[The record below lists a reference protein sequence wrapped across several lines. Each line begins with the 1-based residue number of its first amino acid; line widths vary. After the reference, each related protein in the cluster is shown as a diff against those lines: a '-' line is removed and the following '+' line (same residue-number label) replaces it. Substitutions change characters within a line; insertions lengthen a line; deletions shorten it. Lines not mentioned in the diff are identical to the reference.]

1 MNQAIAIKKVTD
13 IINLAITNEDYKHTG
28 KTLKLLKAVL
38 RELNYFLKEGIDY
51 KIVLDSLDDSVYITD
66 GNGVCIYVNPAHERN
81 TTIKPEE
88 VLGRSIYD
96 ITKEGTLFTGG
107 STIDVLKTKGK
118 VLRLSTVTKTDPP
131 EVGYSVGVP
140 IFNQDGEIYQVV
152 STSRPMLSLRPLQQD
167 FAKFINETKSI
178 RDSMEKIRI
187 INEDTDELVS
197 KSLIGF
203 SQSLKSQWETIK
215 MAAPT
220 DATVLITGESGVGKE
235 VVADEIYRLSNRKS
249 KPFIKVNCASI
260 PDNLLESE
268 LFGYEKG
275 AFSGANSH
283 GKQGLFELANGGT
296 LFLDEIGDMPMDFQ
310 AKLLRAIQHKEIIR
324 VGGTK
329 TIKLDIRFIS
339 ATNSN
344 LKEKIRDGE
353 FRQDLF
359 FRLNVIPIEVP
370 PLRDR
375 LSDLEDL
382 IRHFENAYSEKY
394 NKSFTLTENQI
405 EIMKRYSWPG
415 NIRELENIIE
425 YLTICASSSRRVTD
439 ELILGLLEISP
450 KDMDRNIEDKTIPT
464 SKSAASSPSE
474 YPKDLHPAYNTVTT
488 SAFTDINENVSSI
501 ALEPNATLA
510 EAMENYEK
518 QLIESVLMSSSN
530 LREAGKKLGVNA
542 STISRKIKAYGIN
555 YEGSK

>member
-1 MNQAIAIKKVTD
+1 MNQAIAIQKVME
-13 IINLAITNEDYKHTG
+13 IINRTIKKEHYKDAD
-28 KTLKLLKAVL
+28 KTLKLLKTIL
-38 RELNYFLKEGIDY
+38 KELSYFLKEGIDY
-51 KIVLDSLDDSVYITD
+51 KIVVDSLDDSVYITD
-66 GNGVCIYVNPAHERN
+66 SDGVCIYVNPAHERN

-96 ITKEGTLFTGG
+96 ITREGKLFTGG

-140 IFNQDGEIYQVV
+140 ILNQNGEIHQVI
-152 STSRPMLSLRPLQQD
+152 STSRSMLSLRPLQED

-178 RDSMEKIRI
+178 RNNIEKIQI
-187 INEDTDELVS
+187 IHDDDENLVS

-203 SQSLKSQWETIK
+203 SRSLKSQWDTIK

-235 VVADEIYRLSNRKS
+235 VVADEIYNLSNRKS

-260 PDNLLESE
+260 PANLLESE

-275 AFSGANSH
+275 AFSGANSQ

-329 TIKLDIRFIS
+329 TIKLDIRFIA

-344 LKEKIRDGE
+344 LKEKIKEGA

-359 FRLNVIPIEVP
+359 FRLNVIPIEVQ
-370 PLRDR
+370 PLRNR
-375 LSDLEDL
+375 LIDLEVL
-382 IRHFENAYSEKY
+382 ARHFETVYSEKY
-394 NKSFTLTENQI
+394 NKNFTLTNHQI
-405 EIMKRYSWPG
+405 EIMKHYSWPG

-425 YLTICASSSRRVTD
+425 YLTICASSSRSVTD
-439 ELILGLLEISP
+439 ELLLGILEISP
-450 KDMDRNIEDKTIPT
+450 KDLDCNI
-464 SKSAASSPSE
+464 
-474 YPKDLHPAYNTVTT
+474 
-488 SAFTDINENVSSI
+488 
-501 ALEPNATLA
+501 LEPNKISSKSTNTKVKENLGDSSILYSNSHSEASIEMPDTTLSK
-510 EAMENYEK
+510 AMENYEK
-518 QLIESVLMSSSN
+518 QLIESVLKNSSN

-542 STISRKIKAYGIN
+542 STISRKIKAYGIV